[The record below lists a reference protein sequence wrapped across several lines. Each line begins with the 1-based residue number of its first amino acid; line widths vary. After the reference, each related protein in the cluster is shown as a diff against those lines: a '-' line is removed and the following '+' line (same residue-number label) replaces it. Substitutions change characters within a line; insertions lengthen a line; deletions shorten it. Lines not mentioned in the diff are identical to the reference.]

1 MACAQQA
8 VLEFDEEILAPWRP
22 RLVAVAGPG
31 RVGAG
36 RPRPHSSGRS
46 SSRVGICRPSEL
58 SEPAGPSRPRAKVH
72 PRHAPLGPAGAR
84 RRAGHG
90 LAARRT
96 PARLRL
102 TRRARVLGVTLALM
116 LGVAIGSW
124 LGPLVAG
131 SDGDLRLAGAQSVV
145 VQPGDTLWSI
155 AGEVAGSSDV
165 RVVVD
170 RIQEINGLS
179 GTVLLPGQVLELP

>member
-72 PRHAPLGPAGAR
+72 
-84 RRAGHG
+84 
-90 LAARRT
+90 RT
-96 PARLRL
+96 AWRLSV
-102 TRRARVLGVTLALM
+102 RRARVAEPGTVSPLAER
-116 LGVAIGSW
+116 
-124 LGPLVAG
+124 
-131 SDGDLRLAGAQSVV
+131 RLASASPGARACSAS
-145 VQPGDTLWSI
+145 PS
-155 AGEVAGSSDV
+155 
-165 RVVVD
+165 R
-170 RIQEINGLS
+170 
-179 GTVLLPGQVLELP
+179 